1 MEGIMDKTENTI
13 SKGTETTNNFI
24 QHFTKEAPL
33 RKSQILTFHALLSAI
48 IIVFLVFPL
57 AIGQISLAILALL
70 AVTISTEFMGL
81 KHGIISGAIFGITSL
96 ILAFIMFSGT
106 VNAVFQNPLV
116 SVLPRVAIPFGIYFT
131 SLAINKVFKNS
142 IAADSIGAIAGTI
155 TNTALVML
163 MIFLFY
169 FNRNVQGTVISG
181 KFILG
186 IVSINS
192 LIEVLFCAVLAPPI
206 IKVLRKVIR

>member
-1 MEGIMDKTENTI
+1 MDKTENTI